1 MLARGVRFADVFV
14 PGTMTNVGIGGVT
27 VPSMQGVWRR
37 VLYFGRG
44 IGGKHVT
51 ALDVTAPGPFTATA
65 LSTVGPIPLWNRGN
79 PDSENGLASGPDN
92 GPPTDRTAYARMGE
106 TWSLPT
112 VAYVNT
118 DKSNPIYQTTR
129 RPDGIDFA
137 IFMGSGYGATG
148 EGTTHYALDALSG
161 DVIAAVDVETVAA
174 SNGLTRS
181 ICATDLVTGKPV
193 ETATC
198 SVMPNALVANSVSFN
213 RSAFGG
219 AAAKVF
225 NVNPHPWSSSSARVY
240 IGDLHGRIWKFLTA
254 SPDVA
259 IPVAD
264 LGATQPIATAVA
276 LLAEG
281 ADPATNV
288 PLVLVSAG
296 ADKRASGPFR
306 SFSLRDN
313 GTDTSTV
320 TGLTVT
326 DDGVTTFAPVEKL
339 FARTFD
345 QGDPEANCGYPTEA
359 VFRGTIQPAG
369 AVECSVPL
377 AGNGKCPGVILER
390 VFFGGTRL
398 SLPNTKFAPPTPLSC
413 GTGVYPCR
421 SQFDSV
427 LYAFGALTGQAAYDM
442 NSSGDDAYRIFRD
455 SRLVAISMQAD
466 PDPGRG
472 GSSLVA
478 DEGLV
483 KGTPKAPPPP
493 GVPPSATSAT
503 ANVVI
508 RREPGQPAPSVRYGS
523 TVCQ

>member
-1 MLARGVRFADVFV
+1 
-14 PGTMTNVGIGGVT
+14 MTNVGIGGVT
-27 VPSMQGVWRR
+27 EPSMQGVWRR
-37 VLYFGRG
+37 VLYIGRG

-51 ALDVTAPGPFTATA
+51 ALDVTAPAPYTAAA
-65 LSTVGPIPLWNRGN
+65 LSTVGPIPLWSRGN
-79 PDSENGLASGPDN
+79 PDSRDGLASGLDN
-92 GPPTDRTAYARMGE
+92 GSSADRTAYARMGE

-112 VAYVNT
+112 VAYVNN

-137 IFMGSGYGATG
+137 IFMGSGYSTTPG
-148 EGTTHYALDALSG
+148 EGTTHYTLDALSG
-161 DVIAAVDVETVAA
+161 DVIAAVDVEAVAA
-174 SNGLTRS
+174 SNGLTRTVCS
-181 ICATDLVTGKPV
+181 TDPTGKPV

-198 SVMPNALVANSVSFN
+198 AVMPNALVANSVSFN
-213 RSAFGG
+213 RSAFAG

-225 NVNPHPWSSSSARVY
+225 NVNPHPWSNVSTRVY
-240 IGDLHGRIWKFLTA
+240 VGDLHGRVWKFLTA

-259 IPVAD
+259 IPFAD
-264 LGATQPIATAVA
+264 LGADQPIATAVA

-281 ADPATNV
+281 TDPATNV
-288 PLVLVSAG
+288 PFVLVSTG
-296 ADKRASGPFR
+296 ADNRASGPSYFR

-320 TGLTVT
+320 TTGTVT
-326 DDGVTTFAPVEKL
+326 DDGVTTFTPAEKL

-377 AGNGKCPGVILER
+377 AGNGKCPGDILER

-398 SLPNTKFAPPTPLSC
+398 SLPNTQFAPPTPLSC
-413 GTGVYPCR
+413 GTGEYPCR

-427 LYAFGALTGQAAYDM
+427 LYALGAITGQAAYAL
-442 NSSGDDAYRIFRD
+442 NSTGDNAYRIFRD
-455 SRLVAISMQAD
+455 SRIVAISMQAD

-472 GSSLVA
+472 GSSFIA

-503 ANVVI
+503 ANVII
-508 RREPGQPAPSVRYGS
+508 RREPGQPSPAVRYGS